1 MTALELLR
9 RIVIRITASQRT
21 ARFTCGECERNSRCG
36 LSPSKNCVIRMMQIA
51 RDGDYCARPPTAV
64 LQGVWPV

>member
-9 RIVIRITASQRT
+9 RIAMRITASRRT
-21 ARFTCGECERNSRCG
+21 ARFTCGACERNSRCG
-36 LSPSKNCVIRMMQIA
+36 LPPSKNCVIRAMQIA
-51 RDGDYCARPPTAV
+51 RDGDYRAHPPTAV